1 MIPQG
6 TSRLINLPKAI
17 SVIETNGAP
26 ALVSVLENGAN
37 TFVVVVNKNHLASI
51 NLTVA
56 GDETLK
62 KVLKDGTI
70 VPASAYENS
79 IELDPGDAAIYMFS
93 TEKSKN

>member
-1 MIPQG
+1 MN
-6 TSRLINLPKAI
+6 LI
-17 SVIETNGAP
+17 
-26 ALVSVLENGAN
+26 
-37 TFVVVVNKNHLASI
+37 
-51 NLTVA
+51 VA

-70 VPASAYENS
+70 VSASTYESS

>member
-1 MIPQG
+1 LVLLTKSI
-6 TSRLINLPKAI
+6 R
-17 SVIETNGAP
+17 VIETNGDP
-26 ALVSVLENGAN
+26 GLVSVLENGEN
-37 TFVVVVNKNHLASI
+37 TFVVIVNKNHLASI

-70 VPASAYENS
+70 VPASAYESS

-93 TEKSKN
+93 TEKSKD